1 MFAHWR
7 KCDFPVHTPRDPN
20 WTGAR
25 PIGQG
30 EEIPGTGAK
39 ATAQDVDDARAAW
52 AKDFVDQ
59 CVVRGLEAVALTD
72 HHEMIMVPYVQQE
85 IANRKK
91 ADARFDLWLFPG
103 MELTASGGRQCL
115 IMFDTD
121 LSEDWRRQAQGRLG
135 IVYADFDE
143 KNAKG
148 PPVTQLTSTMPI
160 SEGSSI
166 GWRGCAEGTSSSP
179 TFLRETTI
187 PS

>member
-72 HHEMIMVPYVQQE
+72 HHEMIMVPYLQQE
-85 IANRKK
+85 IASRKT

-115 IMFDTD
+115 IMFDAD